1 MAQFKILL
9 VTPSIKKNEEKDLF
23 FTNFLLSTISEFYSD
38 ISFEDN
44 PQDALK
50 EYSFSQQ
57 KITHCY
63 SYNESIS
70 IHTNSQKDFS
80 FSMLRNLWQND
91 ERIVNPFVP
100 IIHNGSQILL
110 IDQYNNHFMFTV
122 KSIAYE
128 LKEENIVYNYSCQD
142 SFTYQTIRQNAGYF
156 IDNDPTSEDF
166 IGAKTLDWWVSKKIQ
181 PECHI
186 GYKYLFMQ
194 QGLWLDNFGRVHE
207 FEYLNDIS
215 KKILELNNGTYC
227 VEILKQPWNSIDHS
241 DFFEPISFSADG
253 SNASQTLI
261 DLGSR
266 LGLNLRTFERCLD
279 DGSFIGYFWFE
290 ETKHENNSGLS
301 YSPYSS
307 IQSFGFNHEGAALT
321 TLLNVQSNT
330 IGEELITLLPE
341 TPPFFL
347 NLFHSK
353 QWTDTKYTTGWFS
366 HFCTNQVFIGTET
379 SSKYQLNIDEKDW
392 KIEEAYYVVRIPLI
406 NFYVPEHYPYIS
418 FLSSEGN
425 PSMLTVSGDIFTNF
439 NSQWQLIL
447 VDNETEKILTE
458 DLSMYKGKE
467 LNNIQLKITLERDM
481 FPDDMTIFP
490 IGNAKVYFQFFRDV
504 TEEEV
509 KFAQAAD
516 KCPWLENKLIDFTYF
531 LNHNIINIEEYEVL
545 LNTIKNE
552 LRIVNGQ
559 IIYYNKAYQE
569 ALQEKTTTLSTL
581 LSQLETLNAT
591 MFAEIV
597 DKYARNGRVDST
609 SYFDKVY
616 SGVQTKL
623 NEYTNSSILDR
634 ESLMSEYAKNCFDSQ
649 QAFLKNMYNFYD
661 YFNSPID
668 WDGED
673 ASITEYVLEVDNSNI
688 NKNYIT
694 FAKPSFLSLTEN
706 NFNLYYDK
714 NTGKTNEFIYESDLI
729 TQVTPVHEDNM
740 QKFFIPKNKSGEIKQ
755 ETSDSSF
762 SREKTYYRK
771 TIKIEIEKITTD
783 SAGENQADTS
793 KISHK
798 KTEFK
803 YVFKN
808 EEKETTIE
816 FKFISRDESYWYY
829 VTKKATQLL
838 TEQERLALLS
848 EGVLTNQIELTDGTN
863 KYYAIGTLFSQSVV
877 LSDMIND
884 YLLSRGNKAGGYYI
898 RKSLD
903 YKKFNNFISDSQ
915 VSQLM
920 SEISPVVMGK
930 IIQPGNT
937 QEYKDFSK
945 EYENRVKH
953 TNKMHDDYSKK
964 EKEDLVNL
972 YWENIPLTSLWYKGP
987 KYYQVAFKYH
997 AGGSSI
1003 ELDSQRANKSGQ
1015 TVSEYLDYL
1024 IEQEQNV
1031 VQSVEN
1037 PLNYEEYQEV
1047 AFVTPRNE
1055 YNYYRNILDVAN
1067 NWWIAAPFVIGGLSP
1082 IVGTTMLAAG
1092 WLMIA
1097 AIWEWWGT
1105 SSAALSGRNNRAWDK
1120 SDIDWGQIYD
1130 YKIGYWDWNDENID
1144 ENKDSK
1150 KIRPVYFTSPS
1161 SYDIYKKYMKAKDVF
1176 FDTSAKVK
1184 LLKQGETTNKN
1195 TFQYKDRTFS
1205 IEGSSSLNKE
1215 NKKYYHSYYN
1225 QIAYTPHLA
1234 KQDDKIYYQYSDFV
1248 MQHLEDK
1255 ISLEDKYYILPLV
1268 NWKNERFFR
1277 NGFDLESCANIWKKA
1292 VGENTS
1298 FDKVIYHPISSP
1310 SQLITFSSL
1319 PYREEPYTLKE
1330 ALSFI
1335 GYVNCTNINNNQEK
1349 NYKTCFIQGSVS
1361 LDEALKP
1368 VIFLVFKDRN
1378 YQYVEPWGKI
1388 ETVDRDSYYTGD
1400 VFYTNKDTEEEVDFN
1415 LINGLTRGFY
1425 SSWNTDS
1432 NAIRPSSWSKDER
1445 FYHDEELT
1453 NRAYTVDQLIKA
1465 NTYYFVNSQKITL
1478 TTMSNKEELFKQELY
1493 LHDKKGRESVVESE
1507 GDLRESYKTDEVDIK
1522 WNEIFETGNK
1532 EEDEWPSLVQTYQGV
1547 QYSTKYWIT
1556 KTEKSKL
1563 SGITKGEFWLNHH
1576 KNTMFPTIQQEAKV
1590 IETQLTDYWYNAYL
1604 NSKFCEYFLP
1614 ESWKTEINSSPNCF
1628 CGSIINTYKK
1638 EAEGVIKDETIYAHL
1653 LNIYIPNVKIY
1664 KEQGKTLLPY
1674 YTIKKKERSLNEVE
1688 NKYLTDSINEFSL
1701 NKLQKNAAIKNMYQ
1715 NILGENLNSWSY
1727 LENSAKKTYYYSTSG
1742 GTKWNEFLRNMGVS
1756 VSNYSLLEGLYVTM
1770 FKLLRDKFTTNHF
1783 EEYNRL
1789 KKQQQTIWNRLYKDF
1804 PGILLENTYSNEDAT
1819 TPEELYRSSYLYFKD
1834 ISQPERGYNITMIN
1848 QAEIQGF
1855 KGQEL
1860 KVGDSIRV
1868 NVSEYYDENDD
1879 IQKTLSQLLFI
1890 TDISYSLRSDSD
1902 LQLTVN
1908 NIKYQDKLIRRLAK
1922 LIK

>member
-9 VTPSIKKNEEKDLF
+9 VTPSVKKNEEQDLF

-38 ISFEDN
+38 ISIEDN
-44 PQDALK
+44 PQNTSK
-50 EYSFSQQ
+50 EYLLSQQ

-63 SYNESIS
+63 SYNEKIS

-122 KSIAYE
+122 KSISYE

-194 QGLWLDNFGRVHE
+194 QGLWLDNFGRTHE

-215 KKILELNNGTYC
+215 KKILELNNGTRC
-227 VEILKQPWNSIDHS
+227 VEVLKQPWNSIDQS
-241 DFFEPISFSADG
+241 DFFEPISFSASG
-253 SNASQTLI
+253 SNASQVLI
-261 DLGSR
+261 DLGGR
-266 LGLNLRTFERCLD
+266 LGLNLKTFERCLD

-290 ETKHENNSGLS
+290 ETKHEDNSGLS
-301 YSPYSS
+301 YSPYSN

-353 QWTDTKYTTGWFS
+353 KWTDTQYTTGWFS
-366 HFCTNQVFIGTET
+366 SFCTNQVFIGTGV
-379 SSKYQLNIDEKDW
+379 SNKYQLNIDEKDW
-392 KIEEAYYVVRIPLI
+392 KTEGSHYVVRIPLI

-425 PSMLTVSGDIFTNF
+425 PSTLTISGDIFTNF
-439 NSQWQLIL
+439 NSQWQLVLIE
-447 VDNETEKILTE
+447 DGIETILTE
-458 DLSMYKGKE
+458 DLSIYKGEK
-467 LNNIQLKITLERDM
+467 LNNIQLKITLEKYM
-481 FPDDMTIFP
+481 FPSDMTIFP
-490 IGNAKVYFQFFRDV
+490 VENPKVYFQFFRDV

-569 ALQEKTTTLSTL
+569 ALQEKTTILSTL

-591 MFAEIV
+591 MYAEIV
-597 DKYARNGRVDST
+597 DKYTRNGKIDSI
-609 SYFDKVY
+609 SYFDQVY
-616 SGVQTKL
+616 NGVQTKL
-623 NEYTNSSILDR
+623 NEYTNSPILDR
-634 ESLMSEYAKNCFDSQ
+634 EDIMSEYAKNCFDSQ

-668 WDGED
+668 WDSED

-688 NKNYIT
+688 NTNYIT

-706 NFNLYYDK
+706 TFNLYYDK

-729 TQVTPVHEDNM
+729 TQVTPVHVDNM
-740 QKFFIPKNKSGEIKQ
+740 KNFFIPKDKSGEIKQ
-755 ETSDSSF
+755 ETNDSFF

-771 TIKIEIEKITTD
+771 TIKIEIDKITTD
-783 SAGENQADTS
+783 NTGKIKADTS

-803 YVFKN
+803 YLFKN
-808 EEKETTIE
+808 GEKEVEIE
-816 FKFISRDESYWYY
+816 FRFISRDETYWYY
-829 VTKKATQLL
+829 ATKKATQSL
-838 TEQERLALLS
+838 TEQEHLALSL
-848 EGVLTNQIELTDGTN
+848 EETLENQIELTDGIN
-863 KYYAIGTLFSQSVV
+863 KYYTTGSLFSQVV
-877 LSDMIND
+877 TFGDIIND

-898 RKSLD
+898 KKSLD
-903 YKKFNNFISDSQ
+903 YKKFSNFITDSQ
-915 VSQLM
+915 AGQLIT
-920 SEISPVVMGK
+920 SISPAFIGQ

-937 QEYKDFSK
+937 REYKSFSK
-945 EYENRVKH
+945 EYEDRM
-953 TNKMHDDYSKK
+953 TNSKQIYNDYSSKVAA
-964 EKEDLVNL
+964 DLEQL

-987 KYYQVAFKYH
+987 KYYQAELEY
-997 AGGSSI
+997 SI
-1003 ELDSQRANKSGQ
+1003 NNTTVKLDLQRANKNGQ
-1015 TVSEYLDYL
+1015 TISEYLDYL
-1024 IEQEQNV
+1024 IEQEYSV
-1031 VQSVEN
+1031 VQSIEN
-1037 PLNYEEYQEV
+1037 PLSYEEYQEV
-1047 AFVTPRNE
+1047 SFITPRNE
-1055 YNYYRNILDVAN
+1055 YNYYRNVSNIANVWATLPVAITAN
-1067 NWWIAAPFVIGGLSP
+1067 LAGYAVFAAVWALGRF
-1082 IVGTTMLAAG
+1082 
-1092 WLMIA
+1092 
-1097 AIWEWWGT
+1097 
-1105 SSAALSGRNNRAWDK
+1105 SSAATSGKNNRTWDG
-1120 SDIDWGQIYD
+1120 SLFPWYFSALNTE
-1130 YKIGYWDWNDENID
+1130 GYWDWWDNVNLD
-1144 ENKDSK
+1144 
-1150 KIRPVYFTSPS
+1150 IRPIFFTAPY
-1161 SYDIYKKYMKAKDVF
+1161 SYDIYQQYAKIQDVF
-1176 FDTSAKVK
+1176 FNTNVKIK
-1184 LLKQGETTNKN
+1184 LLKQGETTNKT
-1195 TFQYKDRTFS
+1195 TFQYKGYTFTL
-1205 IEGSSSLNKE
+1205 EGGNQLNT
-1215 NKKYYHSYYN
+1215 NSDKKYYHNYYS

-1234 KQDDKIYYQYSDFV
+1234 KQDEKIYYQYSDFV
-1248 MQHLEDK
+1248 MQHLDDK
-1255 ISLEDKYYILPLV
+1255 ISLEEKYYILPLI

-1277 NGFDLESCANIWKKA
+1277 KGSNLETCAKEWKNTI
-1292 VGENTS
+1292 GENIS
-1298 FDKVIYHPISSP
+1298 FDKVIYHPISSC
-1310 SQLITFSSL
+1310 SQPITFSGL
-1319 PYREEPYTLKE
+1319 PYRENPYTLKE
-1330 ALSFI
+1330 ALSLI
-1335 GYVNCTNINNNQEK
+1335 GYMDCKNINNSKKK
-1349 NYKTCFIQGSVS
+1349 NYKTCFIHGSIIFEETPQEVTF
-1361 LDEALKP
+1361 
-1368 VIFLVFKDRN
+1368 VIFKERN

-1388 ETVDRDSYYTGD
+1388 ETVDRSAYYTGD
-1400 VFYTNKDTEEEVDFN
+1400 TFYKNKDTEEEVNFN
-1415 LINGLTRGFY
+1415 LINGLTSGFY

-1445 FYHDEELT
+1445 FYYDEALT

-1478 TTMSNKEELFKQELY
+1478 TTMSNKEEIFKQELY
-1493 LHDKKGRESVVESE
+1493 LHDKKGRESIKESE
-1507 GDLRESYKTDEVDIK
+1507 GDIRESYKTDEIDIK
-1522 WNEIFETGNK
+1522 WNKVFETGNK
-1532 EEDEWPSLVQTYQGV
+1532 EKDEWPTLVQTYQGI

-1628 CGSIINTYKK
+1628 CGSIINTYTK
-1638 EAEGVIKDETIYAHL
+1638 EAEGIVKDETIYAHL

-1674 YTIKKKERSLNEVE
+1674 YIIKKKERSLNEIE
-1688 NKYLTDSINEFSL
+1688 NKYLTDSTNEFSL
-1701 NKLQKNAAIKNMYQ
+1701 NKLQKNIAIKNMYE

-1727 LENSAKKTYYYSTSG
+1727 LENSARKTYYYSTSG
-1742 GTKWNEFLRNMGVS
+1742 GTKWNEFLQNMGVS
-1756 VSNYSLLEGLYVTM
+1756 VGNYSLLEGLYVTI
-1770 FKLLRDKFTTNHF
+1770 FKLLRDKFTTNQF

-1789 KKQQQTIWNRLYKDF
+1789 KKQQQAIWNRLYKDF

-1819 TPEELYRSSYLYFKD
+1819 TSEELYRSSYLYFKD

-1868 NVSEYYDENDD
+1868 TVSEYYDENDD